1 MLYLWM
7 PEANGVW
14 QWSRGSDWTKS
25 STLEQLIQDIKLYQG
40 EEAVVF
46 FPSREVQILQQKFS
60 KTQYKQL
67 GVDGVKY
74 LLEEYVILPIDQMKV
89 FSYFQQPDQVSILGI
104 HQYAVTTMQHSL
116 SLIPLKIVSLLPD
129 FLMLPVPEVGQ
140 TILANVNG
148 QLLVREGEFL
158 GNSIDDISVYLDFAD
173 REKNY
178 LYSGLTDEQA
188 VSLFAIA
195 TADQREPFD
204 YQFSEI
210 KKTKQH
216 PYNVLPKA
224 KQANQGVSR
233 YWQACA
239 VLVVVLII
247 AQLSYDALRW
257 IKLKKV
263 ADQTALIAV
272 DQYKKWFPNEQ
283 RITEESVE
291 RQFKNKL
298 ALSQSANTQALQLL
312 SRVGPILMQHQIIA
326 SRVNYDTAVLNM
338 DLVAKN
344 AEGLQTL
351 VTQLNQQGFKAELGN
366 VQTQGASV
374 VGLVKIQ

>member
-129 FLMLPVPEVGQ
+129 FLMLPAPEAGQ
-140 TILANVNG
+140 TILVNING

>member
-129 FLMLPVPEVGQ
+129 FLMLPAPEAGQ
-140 TILANVNG
+140 TILANING

-283 RITEESVE
+283 LITEESVE